1 MDSLNEFK
9 KYIEAQIKVVNAEN
23 SNIEK
28 YKKLESNLDLVC
40 LMIENGESE
49 RIDKNILKEC
59 LDFI

>member
-28 YKKLESNLDLVC
+28 YFIPVDNAKN
-40 LMIENGESE
+40 
-49 RIDKNILKEC
+49 NILIFK
-59 LDFI
+59 LFFL